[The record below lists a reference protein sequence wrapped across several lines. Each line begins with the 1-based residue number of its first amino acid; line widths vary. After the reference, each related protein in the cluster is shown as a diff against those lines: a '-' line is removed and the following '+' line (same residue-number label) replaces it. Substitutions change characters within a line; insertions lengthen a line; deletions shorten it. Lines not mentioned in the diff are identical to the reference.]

1 MVRKIALIIVISL
14 MLFQGTAAAFDSEG
28 EVLFRDSLYG
38 AAIGALLGT
47 AFYIADDSHFAAKIS
62 TGVIV
67 GTLGGLF
74 YGLYETRSFVEIE
87 KDKVRIAVPTPVI
100 ENKEEGPQVS
110 ASLVR
115 TRF

>member
-1 MVRKIALIIVISL
+1 MLKKVALGIVLSL
-14 MLFQGTAAAFDSEG
+14 MVFQGTASAFDSEG

-47 AFYIADDSHFAAKIS
+47 AFYVADDSHFAEKIS
-62 TGVIV
+62 AGVIV
-67 GTLGGLF
+67 GTIGGLF

-87 KDKVRIAVPTPVI
+87 NDKIRIAVPTPVI
-100 ENKEEGPQVS
+100 EKKEEGLQFS